1 MIVIPT
7 SASYTME
14 GRILSMPF
22 TTLTESGL
30 EMMFCL
36 TSGHS
41 SFSRDKK
48 SGCSQL
54 MITIVI
60 LKRPHTNHIGS
71 FEILVLTSSL
81 TSPDDVAYN
90 KECCNYCMSETFD
103 DWIIHNPQ
111 TADFW
116 FCQFSGIMGHGTV
129 TSLDSCLIFFA
140 WLSPS
145 ACFRKRCYCLIVR
158 YLFVKAAEGC
168 MMAMVVWLYISSH
181 TRSGSDSSSCLLSFI
196 SLAIDRY
203 FRTPEGW
210 WETES
215 HFSHIFGEMRLFH
228 PFYRFS
234 GSLSPKIIGPASPT

>member
-1 MIVIPT
+1 
-7 SASYTME
+7 ME
-14 GRILSMPF
+14 GRILWMPF
-22 TTLTESGL
+22 NTLTESGL
-30 EMMFCL
+30 EMMMFCL

-48 SGCSQL
+48 SGFSRL
-54 MITIVI
+54 MINIVI
-60 LKRPHTNHIGS
+60 LKGHHNRIGS
-71 FEILVLTSSL
+71 FETLYCTLWDPDLPDLTRWCCN
-81 TSPDDVAYN
+81 VAYN
-90 KECCNYCMSETFD
+90 KECCSHCMSETFD

-158 YLFVKAAEGC
+158 YLFVKAAEDC

-228 PFYRFS
+228 PF
-234 GSLSPKIIGPASPT
+234 